1 MTDPDTQAL
10 GNRYGALSQA
20 QDYSHAS
27 WWSGA
32 AATFG
37 GSWDEGVGIGAAS
50 RIANQTAADAA
61 QLGSYDEFGMYIP
74 GDEPSRRTVSSEE
87 ASRQAREMGVNSL
100 NFGGTNHTPEAV
112 DLMINGELERRKR
125 GDMVASSGISFLP
138 RAAIG
143 LAAGIADPLNLAL
156 AFTPIAPEVLTARVA
171 AAATV
176 PARIGARIAVGA
188 VEGAGGAATL
198 EPLNA
203 LATTQEGRDYGVANA
218 LTNLLYGAGFGAAL
232 HPLIGAVG
240 DVWQS
245 RLNATKPGLP
255 GPGDIAARLHTE
267 AHEQVLQATARD
279 LIAGE
284 PVRAGD
290 AIKEIA
296 TAGSLRETA
305 SAEAARLLT
314 EEEARAPLSE
324 AAPSQ
329 LTPEEATNRK
339 LELQAASTREEEL
352 LKDFTGNSNAV
363 RQAGRKLEA
372 MRRLIDD
379 QAPNVAATGQY
390 YIEQFQKMFA
400 KFELSSDDFLKYV
413 DLLVKSKRAKIIDE
427 ETGKPFKLTKK
438 RIEDEKAPGTFIRFT
453 DKASPRPDVP
463 LPYERD
469 ALRARE
475 QAIRPTTPTPST
487 TGLTEGL
494 GSMGAGIGE
503 NLRNQLWA
511 SFQAGKEAMSGVR
524 DPVLVAAAANKASI
538 KSRGDFDKF
547 LVTYTNKG
555 RTTAPTPEQPSSVI
569 ASLARQEPELAKQV
583 LVSSALR
590 RDGPEV
596 GNIAERNAWWM
607 ERLKAVSDR
616 KKKTPEAQAE
626 ADYTKQMRTEA
637 GVKAKTTHEHAAR
650 RIAEYE
656 REVVAAERTSAPDP
670 EPAVRDDPLE
680 DETDFL
686 RSMTEEHRNDPD
698 YKLESAQIAAENE
711 KVLSEI
717 DTFTACLLGE
727 D

>member
-1 MTDPDTQAL
+1 MIDPDTQAL

-37 GSWDEGVGIGAAS
+37 GSWDEGVGIGAVS
-50 RIANQTAADAA
+50 RIANQTVADAA
-61 QLGSYDEFGMYIP
+61 QAGSYDDFGMYVP

-100 NFGGTNHTPEAV
+100 NFGGANHTPEAV

-125 GDMVASSGISFLP
+125 GDVIASSGISFLP

-176 PARIGARIAVGA
+176 PGRIAARAAVGA
-188 VEGAGGAATL
+188 VEGAGGAALL

-218 LTNLLYGAGFGAAL
+218 LTNLLYGAGFGAVL

-314 EEEARAPLSE
+314 EEEARAPLPE
-324 AAPSQ
+324 ATPSQ
-329 LTPEEATNRK
+329 LTPEEAANRK

-475 QAIRPTTPTPST
+475 QASKP
-487 TGLTEGL
+487 
-494 GSMGAGIGE
+494 
-503 NLRNQLWA
+503 
-511 SFQAGKEAMSGVR
+511 
-524 DPVLVAAAANKASI
+524 
-538 KSRGDFDKF
+538 
-547 LVTYTNKG
+547 
-555 RTTAPTPEQPSSVI
+555 TAPATEQPSGVI

-626 ADYTKQMRTEA
+626 ADYTKQMRAEA
-637 GVKAKTTHEHAAR
+637 GVKTKTTHEHAAR